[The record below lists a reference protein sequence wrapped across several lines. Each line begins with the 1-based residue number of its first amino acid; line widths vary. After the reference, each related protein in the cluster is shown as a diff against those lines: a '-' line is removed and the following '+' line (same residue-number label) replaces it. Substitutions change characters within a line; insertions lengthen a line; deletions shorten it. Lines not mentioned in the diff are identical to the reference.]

1 MASENI
7 DCIIPVSKFSKKK
20 KLSIVIIKTKALDS
34 TFHFRKTSCNEVEKI
49 ISNLNSKKPYQQE
62 NIPTKIIKLI
72 KDLIAKFIAETS
84 NYCIDEGE
92 FPSELK
98 HGDIIPTHKIAE
110 NSNKS
115 NYRPVSILCNY
126 SKVYEKLI

>member
-7 DCIIPVSKFSKKK
+7 DCIIPVSKFSEKKTEYSYYQDESAW
-20 KLSIVIIKTKALDS
+20 LNLY
-34 TFHFRKTSCNEVEKI
+34 FRKTSCNEVEKI

-84 NYCIDEGE
+84 NYCIDERE

-115 NYRPVSILCNY
+115 NYRPVSILYNY
-126 SKVYEKLI
+126 SKVHEKLI